1 VDGRGRGG
9 FRATEQRKKRG
20 ARAMVQTREAI
31 VGRARACVR
40 CAYLDEKWAQQLETP
55 VEDDGAVDLIID
67 NNKNREKIRGSF
79 APSNRPDFRFT
90 KKHMME

>member
-1 VDGRGRGG
+1 MVEGDGG

-31 VGRARACVR
+31 VRRARVCMR
-40 CAYLDEKWAQQLETP
+40 CAYLDKKWAQHMETP
-55 VEDDGAVDLIID
+55 LEDDGAVDLIID
-67 NNKNREKIRGSF
+67 NNKNREKLGVLLLPQIDPTS
-79 APSNRPDFRFT
+79 ALQ